1 MELFNNLQKV
11 GLIFIQQNKLFP
23 NLSKHFKLIVD
34 DVNEQVFNTNLKKS
48 IQKIQLYNQDPNDI
62 AYVYSGYAP
71 FSVRLCQHAIK
82 QGWKSLTDDSNPG
95 EKLFFEESQKLSQQS
110 KKKSNNF
117 CNLNSFSTC
126 SGDLI
131 NFFEIAAL
139 SIVFF

>member
-11 GLIFIQQNKLFP
+11 GLVFIQQNKLFP

-48 IQKIQLYNQDPNDI
+48 IWKIQLYNQDPNDI

-71 FSVRLCQHAIK
+71 FSVRLCQNAIK
-82 QGWKSLTDDSNPG
+82 QGWKSLTDESNPG

-110 KKKSNNF
+110 KKKSNN
-117 CNLNSFSTC
+117 
-126 SGDLI
+126 LI
-131 NFFEIAAL
+131 KLKLLFNEL
-139 SIVFF
+139 RRSN